1 MKPNRS
7 LGLCAVAMALALPAA
22 HADDN
27 AQPAARLGDHP
38 AVLVARNGVRGDPA
52 ANFYL
57 HPARL
62 SWSMS
67 RPSFEG
73 EHPAAPIRRQ
83 APESS
88 IGTNRF
94 VAAHPA
100 SGPLTPELR

>member
-7 LGLCAVAMALALPAA
+7 LGLCAIALTLALPAA
-22 HADDN
+22 YADDSVR
-27 AQPAARLGDHP
+27 PAARLGDHP
-38 AVLVARNGVRGDPA
+38 AVVVARSGVRGDPA

-73 EHPAAPIRRQ
+73 EHPAAPIQRQ

-88 IGTNRF
+88 IGANRF
-94 VAAHPA
+94 VAADPA
-100 SGPLTPELR
+100 SGRRTPGAP